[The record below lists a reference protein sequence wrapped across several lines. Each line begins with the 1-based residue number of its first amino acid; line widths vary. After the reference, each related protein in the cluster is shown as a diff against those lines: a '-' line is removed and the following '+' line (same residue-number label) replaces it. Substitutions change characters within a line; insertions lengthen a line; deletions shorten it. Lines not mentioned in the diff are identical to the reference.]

1 MFENFFSKLREKNG
15 GTLPFEGTAESLKER
30 LKQVGE
36 NKNIGSD
43 ILFMITYMASI
54 TTADVTRPEIF
65 AHTSQRK
72 EYLTSRYIKKVE
84 IFVKKWGYSYAQGLE
99 IVAERVKNKILQSML
114 NRYGNAIGSG
124 VPDEEFLRLELST
137 VRSVYR
143 NTCEQGFSMLQ
154 KWGDAYIALMLSG
167 TIVSIIIMVSIAIYA
182 PDDLDS
188 TLNGSYLLVL
198 GISLFGL
205 ITMYKSI
212 PDDQKCHGLSGRGT
226 YEQEMIHRM
235 ERIVLPVVAI
245 STVILMLIGI
255 NFGVVALFAGLLLLP
270 MGILGIIDDTNIIS
284 RDEDFVVFIR
294 GLGSIMGGKGF
305 TVTPALAEV
314 DRKSLVILGDFID
327 AAYSKLNLGLDEIKV
342 WNRFTANTGSN
353 LIYKYMRI
361 FMDSIKLGG
370 NPIEIGKIVSTSMLE
385 MTLLRQKREMLS
397 TGFIVL
403 LIPMHVSMIAIFVFL
418 HRILINMSR
427 AITNVMETFES
438 TAGAMSG
445 SSGSVG
451 GSMAG
456 SINIFVNFP
465 EDKMGT
471 YLITMLMIITISNI
485 LAGKIV
491 KGGDRYIFYFLGSL
505 LFGLTGIIYLVT
517 PFVVDMIFQIP
528 TFEAI

>member
-1 MFENFFSKLREKNG
+1 MFKNIFNKLREKNG
-15 GTLPFEGTAESLKER
+15 GPLPFEGTAESLKER
-30 LKQVGE
+30 LKQVNE
-36 NKNIGSD
+36 NKDIGSD
-43 ILFMITYMASI
+43 ILFMTTYMASI

-65 AHTSQRK
+65 AYTSTRK
-72 EYLTSRYIKKVE
+72 EYLTSRYIEKVE
-84 IFVKKWGYSYAQGLE
+84 IFVKKWGYSYAQGLG

-114 NRYGNAIGSG
+114 NRYGNAIASG

-143 NTCEQGFSMLQ
+143 NTYEEGFEMLK
-154 KWGDAYIALMLSG
+154 KWGDAYIALMLSA

-188 TLNGSYLLVL
+188 TLNSSYYLVL

-212 PDDQKCHGLSGRGT
+212 PNDHKCHGLLGKGT

-235 ERIVLPVVAI
+235 EKILLPVVAI
-245 STVILMLIGI
+245 STLILLVIGI

-270 MGILGIIDDTNIIS
+270 MGILGITDDTNIVQ

-294 GLGSIMGGKGF
+294 GLGSIMGGKGL
-305 TVTPALAEV
+305 TITPALAEV
-314 DRKSLVILGDFID
+314 DRKSLVILDDFID
-327 AAYSKLNLGLDEIKV
+327 AAYSKLNLGLDETKV
-342 WNRFTANTGSN
+342 WNRFTAETGSN
-353 LIYKYMRI
+353 LIYKYMGI

-370 NPIEIGKIVSTSMLE
+370 SPIEIGKIVSTSMLE

-403 LIPMHVSMIAIFVFL
+403 LIPMHMAMMAIFVFL
-418 HRILINMSR
+418 YQILITMSH
-427 AITNVMETFES
+427 AVTDVMESFES
-438 TAGAMSG
+438 TASAMSA
-445 SSGSVG
+445 SSGSIG

-465 EDKMGT
+465 EDKMRT
-471 YLITMLMIITISNI
+471 YLITMLMIITTSNI

-491 KGGDRYIFYFLGSL
+491 KGGDRYIFYFIGSI

-517 PFVVDMIFQIP
+517 PFIVDMIFQIP
-528 TFEAI
+528 TFEAL